1 VQKFLSKFSVAFH
14 LALLSV
20 APLFVYDKF
29 GSEST
34 AVVLLWLSLISSIF
48 ILVEPSRR
56 KGETL
61 SVSRRRVLQAILKDP
76 VFWVFL
82 VVASI
87 AAIRYFNDG
96 VALAFNA
103 EDMKWH
109 ISSPAVEYLPGSVTG
124 AGLLPFSIVVAAMVV
139 ALGCSHALGRAA
151 RIHYLV
157 FSCVLAAIVA
167 IVKLASL
174 AQGDSWAVAAANA
187 TLLQS
192 SYSGTGFGI
201 FMLAG
206 VSAFIG
212 IFELRWNVLLLF
224 LAIGIGT
231 CMTGLFVFSP
241 IHVLLLFVIAFLIMV
256 ICSVTYAGR
265 YCDRSIVFKFLS
277 GIVMAFFIPVISV
290 LWMSSNEIVTSRI
303 APFADLEN
311 FKLFPEKYWKV
322 REICSSIALK
332 VWNKEHW
339 LGTGIGSFAIDIPF
353 HAKPVDWIVLK
364 EGYNTA
370 INGWWQILAECGL
383 IGILSILLVF
393 GGMLFSFLRRFILS
407 LGIISYYPA
416 AALGIISST
425 VVLSQGFFDLTF
437 LRPEVIVPIV
447 ALFSI
452 GTGSFISASNNRTD
466 VKNASDNG

>member
-1 VQKFLSKFSVAFH
+1 
-14 LALLSV
+14 
-20 APLFVYDKF
+20 
-29 GSEST
+29 
-34 AVVLLWLSLISSIF
+34 
-48 ILVEPSRR
+48 
-56 KGETL
+56 
-61 SVSRRRVLQAILKDP
+61 
-76 VFWVFL
+76 
-82 VVASI
+82 
-87 AAIRYFNDG
+87 
-96 VALAFNA
+96 
-103 EDMKWH
+103 
-109 ISSPAVEYLPGSVTG
+109 
-124 AGLLPFSIVVAAMVV
+124 
-139 ALGCSHALGRAA
+139 
-151 RIHYLV
+151 
-157 FSCVLAAIVA
+157 
-167 IVKLASL
+167 
-174 AQGDSWAVAAANA
+174 
-187 TLLQS
+187 
-192 SYSGTGFGI
+192 
-201 FMLAG
+201 
-206 VSAFIG
+206 
-212 IFELRWNVLLLF
+212 
-224 LAIGIGT
+224 
-231 CMTGLFVFSP
+231 
-241 IHVLLLFVIAFLIMV
+241 
-256 ICSVTYAGR
+256 
-265 YCDRSIVFKFLS
+265 
-277 GIVMAFFIPVISV
+277 
-290 LWMSSNEIVTSRI
+290 
-303 APFADLEN
+303 
-311 FKLFPEKYWKV
+311 LFPEKYWKV

>member
-1 VQKFLSKFSVAFH
+1 
-14 LALLSV
+14 
-20 APLFVYDKF
+20 
-29 GSEST
+29 
-34 AVVLLWLSLISSIF
+34 
-48 ILVEPSRR
+48 
-56 KGETL
+56 
-61 SVSRRRVLQAILKDP
+61 
-76 VFWVFL
+76 
-82 VVASI
+82 
-87 AAIRYFNDG
+87 
-96 VALAFNA
+96 
-103 EDMKWH
+103 
-109 ISSPAVEYLPGSVTG
+109 
-124 AGLLPFSIVVAAMVV
+124 
-139 ALGCSHALGRAA
+139 
-151 RIHYLV
+151 
-157 FSCVLAAIVA
+157 
-167 IVKLASL
+167 
-174 AQGDSWAVAAANA
+174 
-187 TLLQS
+187 
-192 SYSGTGFGI
+192 
-201 FMLAG
+201 MLAG